1 MYNIDN
7 YEIVDSEKTNKLG
20 YNYDESL
27 NNAKKANDA
36 LELARSNGKISDKEY
51 IEMKTHITNIFSE
64 SVERKIE
71 QEDIYNSI
79 TNDKDKQKYDTY
91 RKINSGTFDD
101 SDHLINEDGVL
112 WYDAPKQ
119 GQLMT
124 NFNTFYMVD
133 GEVKN
138 TKTVEMGKILYNKIL
153 KSAKDLNIN
162 IENLNI
168 KSNGG
173 NHSFDIPHNKK
184 SFIEFSKIYNHAIK
198 NTFLNGAFVNTAN
211 KQWLLRTPQYR
222 SGEIG
227 SGRIDGNILNST
239 ANIINYYTE
248 EYNRIQQDYGVGKYY
263 RPIISPYEE
272 DITVDFMREMGFKQ
286 EDINEQRKYISK
298 RVKSPNFLGYR
309 IYGNIEDISKN
320 NDGGVGALTEITDT
334 EIKKQIQDAITSGY
348 ADNKKDTGANVS
360 EMQYSFATK
369 GGVYGTMITIP
380 KGHGTYKVFVEN
392 LLPSAAA
399 DEYVRQ
405 PDFQTRVA
413 LDEWAAINNKNRIR
427 RNDIGESYS
436 GSFKAYDD
444 NFYYK
449 TDDNENY
456 TELSREEAHVLK
468 LYSDMYR
475 HYCLQNALS
484 KEINENNNEEIRK
497 FLTTPHRNG
506 YSFIDVLKKVSG
518 RKSDEVII
526 EELIDTFN
534 NYYKLE

>member
-36 LELARSNGKISDKEY
+36 LELARSNGKISDAKY
-51 IEMKTHITNIFSE
+51 VEMKTHITKIFSE

-71 QEDIYNSI
+71 QEDVYNSI

-91 RKINSGTFDD
+91 RKINSGTFDE
-101 SDHLINEDGVL
+101 SDYNGHIVE
-112 WYDAPKQ
+112 
-119 GQLMT
+119 
-124 NFNTFYMVD
+124 NFNRFYTIDDEIQDVR
-133 GEVKN
+133 
-138 TKTVEMGKILYNKIL
+138 TVEMGKILYDKVLNA
-153 KSAKDLNIN
+153 AKELNVNLSDLNI
-162 IENLNI
+162 
-168 KSNGG
+168 KTNGG

-184 SFIEFSKIYNHAIK
+184 AFIKFSEIYNNAMK
-198 NTFLNGAFVNTAN
+198 NTFLGAGVFINTADKMHFPYAN
-211 KQWLLRTPQYR
+211 
-222 SGEIG
+222 
-227 SGRIDGNILNST
+227 DGKTDGTILNYVGATVNNSKRK
-239 ANIINYYTE
+239 YE
-248 EYNRIQQDYGVGKYY
+248 EIQQDYGVGKYY

-298 RVKSPNFLGYR
+298 RVTSPNFLGYR
-309 IYGNIEDISKN
+309 IYCNIEDINKN

-334 EIKKQIQDAITSGY
+334 EIKKQIQDAITSGS

-360 EMQYSFATK
+360 EIQYSFATK

-399 DEYVRQ
+399 DEYVKQ
-405 PDFQTRVA
+405 PDFQTRVT

-436 GSFKAYDD
+436 GSFKSYDD

-449 TDDNENY
+449 TDDNKNY

-484 KEINENNNEEIRK
+484 KEINESNNEEIRK

-518 RKSDEVII
+518 RTSDEVII

>member
-51 IEMKTHITNIFSE
+51 VEMKTHITNIFSE

-101 SDHLINEDGVL
+101 SDHLINEEGVL
-112 WYDAPKQ
+112 WHDAPKQ
-119 GQLMT
+119 GQLMA
-124 NFNTFYMVD
+124 NFNNFYMVD
-133 GEVKN
+133 GEVKDI
-138 TKTVEMGKILYNKIL
+138 KTVEMGKILYNKIL

-162 IENLNI
+162 IESLNI

-184 SFIEFSKIYNHAIK
+184 SFIEFSKIYNHAIE
-198 NTFLNGAFVNTAN
+198 NTFLNGAFVDTAN
-211 KQWLLRTPQYR
+211 KQWLLRTPQNR
-222 SGEIG
+222 SGKT
-227 SGRIDGNILNST
+227 DGNILNST
-239 ANIINYYTE
+239 ASIINYYTE
-248 EYNRIQQDYGVGKYY
+248 EYNRIQQDYGIGKYY

-272 DITVDFMREMGFKQ
+272 DITIDYLREANYKQ
-286 EDINEQRKYISK
+286 EDINEQRRYINK
-298 RVKSPNFLGYR
+298 RVTSPNFLHYR
-309 IYGNIEDISKN
+309 IYGNIEDIKN
-320 NDGGVGALTEITDT
+320 KDGGVSPMTEITDT
-334 EIKKQIQDAITSGY
+334 KIKKDIQDAITSGS

-360 EMQYSFATK
+360 EVQYSFATK
-369 GGVYGTMITIP
+369 GGVYGTMVTIP

-392 LLPSAAA
+392 LVPSELAEA
-399 DEYVRQ
+399 YVAQ
-405 PDFQTRVA
+405 PDFQTRII
-413 LDEWAAINNKNRIR
+413 LDEWTAINNKNRIR

-436 GSFKAYDD
+436 GSFKVYDD
-444 NFYYK
+444 SFYYK
-449 TDDNENY
+449 VDGVDDY
-456 TELSREEAHVLK
+456 VELNREEAHALK
-468 LYSDMYR
+468 LFSDMYR
-475 HYCLQNALS
+475 RSCLRVAVS
-484 KEINENNNEEIRK
+484 TEISEKNNEEMRK
-497 FLTTPHRNG
+497 FLTTPHKNG

-518 RKSDEVII
+518 RTSDEVII
-526 EELIDTFN
+526 NELLDTFN
-534 NYYKLE
+534 NYYKL

>member
-36 LELARSNGKISDKEY
+36 LELAKSNGKISDKEY
-51 IEMKTHITNIFSE
+51 VEMKMYITNIFSE
-64 SVERKIE
+64 TVERKIE

-101 SDHLINEDGVL
+101 SDHLINDREIL
-112 WYDAPKQ
+112 WHDAPKQ
-119 GQLMT
+119 GQLMA
-124 NFNTFYMVD
+124 NFNAFYMVD
-133 GEVKN
+133 GEVKDI
-138 TKTVEMGKILYNKIL
+138 KTVEMGKILYNKIL
-153 KSAKDLNIN
+153 KSAKDLNVN
-162 IENLNI
+162 IESLNI

-173 NHSFDIPHNKK
+173 NYSFDIPHNKK
-184 SFIEFSKIYNHAIK
+184 SFIEFSKIYNYAIK
-198 NTFLNGAFVNTAN
+198 NTFLNGAFVNTAD

-222 SGEIG
+222 SGRE
-227 SGRIDGNILNST
+227 DGTILNTT
-239 ANIINYYTE
+239 ANIINYYTK

-298 RVKSPNFLGYR
+298 RVTSPNFLGYR

-334 EIKKQIQDAITSGY
+334 EIKKQIQDAITSGSH
-348 ADNKKDTGANVS
+348 DKNKTTGANVS
-360 EMQYSFATK
+360 EIQYSFATK
-369 GGVYGTMITIP
+369 GGVYGTMVTIP

-405 PDFQTRVA
+405 PDFQTRVT

-427 RNDIGESYS
+427 RNDIGEIYS
-436 GSFKAYDD
+436 GSFKAYGDS
-444 NFYYK
+444 FYYK

-475 HYCLQNALS
+475 HYCLSNALS
-484 KEINENNNEEIRK
+484 KEVNESNNEEIRK

-526 EELIDTFN
+526 EELINTFN
-534 NYYKLE
+534 NYYKLK